1 MTAQLAEARHRVK
14 ERLSAY
20 LSARKEHKQVMERL
34 TTLEARMVNVGAQVM
49 DGMPRGGSGH
59 DPMPDMIDAKTKLV
73 ERYRALAEELILTQ
87 LWVEEAIAPLDSTE
101 RTLMRHRYIEGMSW
115 EQVCVSMGY
124 AWRQTHRIH
133 ARALDVLAEKEVTK

>member
-1 MTAQLAEARHRVK
+1 MTTELAQTRQRVK

-20 LSARKEHKQVMERL
+20 LSARKEHKQIMERL
-34 TTLEARMVNVGAQVM
+34 TTLETRMVNVGSQVM

-59 DPMPDMIDAKTKLV
+59 DPMPDMIDAKAKLV
-73 ERYRALAEELILTQ
+73 ERYRALAEELIVKQ
-87 LWVEEAIAPLDSTE
+87 LWVEEAIASLDSTE
-101 RTLMRHRYIEGMSW
+101 RTLMRHRYIEGLSW

-133 ARALDVLAEKEVTK
+133 ARALDALAEKETA